1 MPAHQDQ
8 NYLDYWGFDRA
19 PFALTP
25 DPDMLYLS
33 KQHRECMLRMQ
44 YAIAGNK
51 GGALMVSENP
61 GDGKTSVLRKLEK
74 DLIASTDD
82 NYRIV
87 FIDHPT
93 LTPNQML
100 WEILRQLGFGESR
113 GEKIQN
119 LLQLREALVEMFE
132 RGERCV
138 FILDEG
144 QLLADR
150 PELLQEFRVLLN
162 YTIGDTF
169 LLTFIFSGQ
178 SELEG
183 TMKRLPEFYQRL
195 PVRYFLHSMDLV
207 DTGRMLEHRIR
218 IAGYTGSRLFTDA
231 AVKEIYR
238 YSRGIPRVICSVADL
253 TLVVGHS
260 RSVRQIN
267 DREVFMA
274 IRDMDRSTQD
284 GYHYYHFLRSAG
296 VATPEEQKEIAA
308 AEAEL
313 DRKEAEAALDR
324 LEATEQGG
332 AKPIESLA
340 AEIEAWSPGEDARM
354 PEQEEPAA
362 EHELEPEMDEGDL
375 AREPEDAPEMALTGS
390 EPEPEPEMDEGDL
403 AREPE
408 DAPEMALTG
417 SEPEPEPEP
426 EMDEGDLAREPEDAP
441 EMALPGSEP
450 EPEPE
455 MDAGDLA
462 REPEDA
468 PEMALPG
475 DEEELPGKP
484 EAEEEDEEIER
495 EESAGA
501 LPLIS
506 DFTYR
511 FYGDET
517 DEDVAILAEV
527 IREFEEPETVEAGE
541 TAFETPDE
549 ETEEYYPPVRD
560 LSGGEPFVHCPSC
573 GTRQQAERGTCVQ
586 CSGPLHWIC
595 PSCQFKNSAHRARC
609 DRCGQSLAQ
618 ALHDAEHLLRESVN
632 SSISGPQW
640 GFVSTPEF
648 SLKLAEGERIL
659 TVVKDKSLLGKGVS
673 IRARTQAWGSREQRV
688 DIVITNHRLH
698 IVAKELQSRVPYHEI
713 QGVRA
718 GKGKVHLFFK
728 DGGLRIGYP
737 ASENAIYSLT
747 RNLIEFLEFQTSRYR
762 V

>member
-1 MPAHQDQ
+1 MNTNLDQ
-8 NYLDYWGFDRA
+8 SYLDYWGFDRA

-33 KQHRECMLRMQ
+33 KQHRECMLRLQ

-51 GGALMVSENP
+51 GGALLVSENP
-61 GDGKTSVLRKLEK
+61 GDGKTSVLRRLEK
-74 DLIASTDD
+74 DLTAAADD

-100 WEILRQLGFGESR
+100 WELLRQLGFGESQ

-144 QLLADR
+144 QLLIDR

-162 YTIGDTF
+162 YTVGDTF
-169 LLTFIFSGQ
+169 LLTFIFCGQ

-207 DTGRMLEHRIR
+207 DTGRMLEHRIKV
-218 IAGYTGSRLFTDA
+218 AGYTGQKLFSDE

-238 YSRGIPRVICSVADL
+238 YARGIPRVICSVADL

-260 RSVRQIN
+260 RSVRQIH

-296 VATPEEQKEIAA
+296 VGTPEEQKEIAA
-308 AEAEL
+308 ADAEL

-324 LEATEQGG
+324 LEATERGG
-332 AKPIESLA
+332 DVPIKSLA
-340 AEIEAWSPGEDARM
+340 AEIEAWSPEEGAHDTELEEHTLEPQ
-354 PEQEEPAA
+354 PEESISAFSLDEEVEHEEWKTTDDIDEEPI
-362 EHELEPEMDEGDL
+362 
-375 AREPEDAPEMALTGS
+375 
-390 EPEPEPEMDEGDL
+390 
-403 AREPE
+403 
-408 DAPEMALTG
+408 
-417 SEPEPEPEP
+417 
-426 EMDEGDLAREPEDAP
+426 
-441 EMALPGSEP
+441 
-450 EPEPE
+450 
-455 MDAGDLA
+455 AG
-462 REPEDA
+462 
-468 PEMALPG
+468 
-475 DEEELPGKP
+475 EEESTITRDK
-484 EAEEEDEEIER
+484 AEVSPDGSGMAI
-495 EESAGA
+495 
-501 LPLIS
+501 PLIS

-511 FYGDET
+511 YYGDEE
-517 DEDVAILAEV
+517 DEDVSALPDIVEKPGLGEEQEEEEEEQQQEEEQQEQEEEQQEEEQQEQEEV
-527 IREFEEPETVEAGE
+527 ADTISEL
-541 TAFETPDE
+541 DE
-549 ETEEYYPPVRD
+549 DYYPPIQD
-560 LSGGEPFVHCPSC
+560 LSGDEPFVNCPSC
-573 GTRQQAERGTCVQ
+573 GTRQQADRGTCVQ
-586 CSGPLHWIC
+586 CGGPLHWIC

-618 ALHDAEHLLRESVN
+618 ALQEAEHLLRESV
-632 SSISGPQW
+632 SSSVSGPQW

-648 SLKLAEGERIL
+648 SLKLGDGEKIL
-659 TVVKDKSLLGKGVS
+659 AVVKNKPMLGKGVN
-673 IRARTQAWGSREQRV
+673 IRARTQAWGEREQKV
-688 DIVITNHRLH
+688 DVVITNHRLH

-728 DGGLRIGYP
+728 DGSLRIGYP
-737 ASENAIYSLT
+737 ASESTIYSLT